1 MFHVIDNI
9 LAAHIV
15 LDIRHYP
22 GSTLVDE
29 YRNGGGGGGG
39 HHDWYRLL
47 CKTVLL
53 AWAKS
58 VVGWLIGRLVGQEGE
73 EGKARQGKA
82 MQIRSDQIGREREDF
97 SSFVFLWL
105 AEGFERGRD

>member
-9 LAAHIV
+9 LASHIV

-39 HHDWYRLL
+39 HHDWYCLP

-58 VVGWLIGRLVGQEGE
+58 VVGQPVGWLDRKKKK
-73 EGKARQGKA
+73 KAGQGKA